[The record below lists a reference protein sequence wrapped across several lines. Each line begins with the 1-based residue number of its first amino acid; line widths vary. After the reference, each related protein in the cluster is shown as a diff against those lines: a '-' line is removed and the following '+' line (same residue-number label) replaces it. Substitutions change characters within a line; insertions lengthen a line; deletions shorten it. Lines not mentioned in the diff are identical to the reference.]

1 MVDLS
6 GSLDSAEKKLPTRI
20 SSFKCGKH
28 FSDYPETRFEDNP
41 SMTTCGHKPH
51 GHATRRKKDS
61 FAYKV
66 QVWTSNVP
74 PSASAT
80 QRHPAAHSGCRFDD
94 QKSWKKKKNTVA
106 QKRRQAACRTRA
118 ANWAVSLR
126 PALPSAF
133 RRFSGIQLIVE
144 LIFADFT
151 TSRIK

>member
-94 QKSWKKKKNTVA
+94 QKSWKKKKT
-106 QKRRQAACRTRA
+106 QWRRSGGKQPAEREPPTGRSRCGLRFRPPLEGL
-118 ANWAVSLR
+118 AV
-126 PALPSAF
+126 F
-133 RRFSGIQLIVE
+133 I
-144 LIFADFT
+144 
-151 TSRIK
+151 